1 MRPGVGPAPR
11 LAAIDALR
19 GLALLGIVQVNI
31 QSFTWGC
38 GEPLG
43 YPQAGET
50 TWYLLQAVFFEG
62 KFYPIFA
69 FLFGAS
75 LVLQARSRHRPRN
88 GGNAPAP
95 GAAVRRLLV
104 LALLG
109 LAHGLLLYCGDVLAA
124 YALCGLLFLAIAPRR
139 LAALIRFNRWCWAIA
154 GASLIVPLALAA
166 GSAGAAPRDQIPA
179 ATAFAHLVYCEAGFA
194 GQLGQRAVDLL
205 SQQVGSLPVFWPE
218 LIALFGLGAIAARL
232 GWLQHPQRHA
242 AVWRRAWRL
251 GLALGLPCALAGA
264 AWSLHRLRAT
274 PGLESGWD
282 AVVAGLGSVLAAA
295 YVGAAMRYFAQRG
308 GTMPLRWLADAG
320 RLSLTHYVGQ
330 SLAMAL
336 LLSGWGLG
344 WGATASR
351 GQLAALG
358 LAIFAA
364 QVVLGRW
371 WLRRHSQ
378 GPLEALW
385 RRAAYGPP
393 QRAAD

>member
-1 MRPGVGPAPR
+1 MRPAVGPAPR
-11 LAAIDALR
+11 LAAVDALR
-19 GLALLGIVQVNI
+19 GLALLGIIEVNI

-50 TWYLLQAVFFEG
+50 AWYLLQAVFFEG

-75 LVLQARSRHRPRN
+75 LVLQARSRRRRHGDGSAAAAR
-88 GGNAPAP
+88 
-95 GAAVRRLLV
+95 AAVRRLLV

-109 LAHGLLLYCGDVLAA
+109 VAHGVLLYCGDVLAP
-124 YALCGLLFLAIAPRR
+124 YALCGLLFLALAPRR
-139 LAALIRFNRWCWAIA
+139 LGALIRFNRWCWAIA
-154 GASLIVPLALAA
+154 AASLLVPLVLAA
-166 GSAGAAPRDQIPA
+166 SAGAAPRDQIPA
-179 ATAFAHLVYCEAGFA
+179 ATAYAHLVYCEAGFA
-194 GQLGQRAVDLL
+194 GQLGQRAADAVW
-205 SQQVGSLPVFWPE
+205 QQVGSLPVFWPE

-251 GLALGLPCALAGA
+251 GLSLGLPCALLGA

-282 AVVAGLGSVLAAA
+282 GVVAGLGSVLAAA
-295 YVGAAMRYFAQRG
+295 YVAAALPFFAARG
-308 GTMPLRWLADAG
+308 DAAPLRWLADAG

-330 SLAMAL
+330 SLAMAA

-344 WGATASR
+344 WGAAASR

-358 LAIFAA
+358 LGIFAV
-364 QVVLGRW
+364 QVVLGHW
-371 WLRRHSQ
+371 WLRRHAQ

-385 RRAAYGPP
+385 RGAAYGHR
-393 QRAAD
+393 QGAAD